1 MGFVFCRWVFCSADG
16 FSSSADGCCANAG
29 ISRAGVASKMKNP
42 QQQQKRN
49 SQQIQKNR
57 GVSSRRGKQKREN
70 SKEDRRGKRRRAVKQ
85 MATSSYLQTITIT
98 QGADH
103 AQQTQNIKAAITKT
117 PNKTKNP
124 ATVLR
129 KKPTTTKNEQKRNSP
144 TRFRM
149 CKQEE
154 EEEEKK
160 DDDDK
165 DSEENKRAFCDKYLN
180 P

>member
-1 MGFVFCRWVFCSADG
+1 
-16 FSSSADGCCANAG
+16 
-29 ISRAGVASKMKNP
+29 
-42 QQQQKRN
+42 
-49 SQQIQKNR
+49 
-57 GVSSRRGKQKREN
+57 
-70 SKEDRRGKRRRAVKQ
+70 
-85 MATSSYLQTITIT
+85 MATSCYLQTITIP

-144 TRFRM
+144 TSFRM
-149 CKQEE
+149 RKQ
-154 EEEEKK
+154 EEEKK

-165 DSEENKRAFCDKYLN
+165 DSEENKRAFCDKFLN